1 MQNIGLILKKSIANS
16 FTILNL
22 LLGFSALIFISL
34 SLTNEFNYINIAC
47 LLIFIASLIDVCDGK
62 IARKLGTS
70 GEFGKQLDSL
80 ADIVS
85 FCLVPSFLLF
95 YYMYDIT
102 QLTYVIIISSFPLVF
117 GAIRLAK
124 FNAYPKQSSETYYF
138 GLPTPANAIF
148 ICSSILLMNDASIVV
163 IAESSLTYINI
174 SDLLKWVLVKLYTI
188 NEYIIIIVSMLS
200 SLIMITDI
208 NYTKFPI
215 FRFGRNKI
223 YIVLFIIFIIFLF
236 VGILNKQYH
245 IVMLFF
251 VSYYIISGIIKSIIR
266 KINGEI

>member
-1 MQNIGLILKKSIANS
+1 
-16 FTILNL
+16 
-22 LLGFSALIFISL
+22 
-34 SLTNEFNYINIAC
+34 
-47 LLIFIASLIDVCDGK
+47 
-62 IARKLGTS
+62 
-70 GEFGKQLDSL
+70 
-80 ADIVS
+80 
-85 FCLVPSFLLF
+85 
-95 YYMYDIT
+95 
-102 QLTYVIIISSFPLVF
+102 
-117 GAIRLAK
+117 
-124 FNAYPKQSSETYYF
+124 
-138 GLPTPANAIF
+138 
-148 ICSSILLMNDASIVV
+148 MNDVSIVV
-163 IAESSLTYINI
+163 IAESSLTDINI

-200 SLIMITDI
+200 SLIMVTDI

-223 YIVLFIIFIIFLF
+223 YTVLFIIFIIFLF